1 MKIEYLTWVLV
12 IIIIIL
18 FAVLAWILIAFIRK
32 LINGS
37 AGNTVNKLI
46 ALAVTGFLFNYTIS
60 RAIFTF
66 VSFLISCIGQLTAG
80 TNLQSQATPF
90 SEKKVLDNSEPLKQ
104 LISGLPI
111 AALISMLSFGVL
123 FYYLLAGIGKSRSIS
138 SEQTP
143 GKPNFLKYNLF
154 ICSVLLFSLFLVI
167 SVFITIPYLNEARK
181 PTIFTKARL
190 DSAMND
196 IPERDSSFMVKTSPG
211 PFADSSIKTLVLTD
225 TLRNIYQKLKPA
237 DKQSI
242 DNSIS
247 NMQREINNSQLQR
260 NRVLN
265 VILQYAR
272 DYKTEDMQMRKLLSG
287 NFEVASQSLTS
298 DKGALYNMA
307 LNLYRLGMES
317 RRTGFT
323 STVDHVNA
331 QDQYNEGLKQSFV
344 AKVQQDII
352 RLKDRNIN
360 DSLTDIITVFYG
372 RLGDYYSYIPTNQ
385 LDAWLPSF
393 NKNGSDWGF
402 FGYIAKYLIQT
413 ESSELVLL
421 IGMFGFGLLG
431 ASILSFRKSTESS
444 NTLDS
449 LQNEPL
455 IHNFFN
461 VLARGFG
468 AALIVYLATKGGLAI
483 FSLGSTSDPNGYIL
497 LLTCFI
503 AAVYSERVWNKV
515 SGSFDKP
522 GDTKKQEADQ
532 QPEGDKTKETPEP
545 GTTVSR

>member
-1 MKIEYLTWVLV
+1 MKIEYLTWALV

-18 FAVLAWILIAFIRK
+18 FVVLAWILIAFIRK
-32 LINGS
+32 LINGT

-46 ALAVTGFLFNYTIS
+46 ALAVTVFLFNHTIS
-60 RAIFTF
+60 RAIITF
-66 VSFLISCIGQLTAG
+66 FSFLISCIGQLTG
-80 TNLQSQATPF
+80 STNPQSQATPL
-90 SEKKVLDNSEPLKQ
+90 SGKKVPDNSEPLNQ
-104 LISGLPI
+104 LINGLPI

-138 SEQTP
+138 SEQMS

-196 IPERDSSFMVKTSPG
+196 IPVSDSSFLVKTSAG
-211 PFADSSIKTLVLTD
+211 PFADSSVKTLVLTD
-225 TLRNIYQKLKPA
+225 TIRGLYQKLKPS
-237 DKQSI
+237 DKQTI
-242 DNSIS
+242 DASIS
-247 NMQREINNSQLQR
+247 NMQREMNNSQIR
-260 NRVLN
+260 RVSVVNSL
-265 VILQYAR
+265 LLFAR
-272 DYKTEDMQMRKLLSG
+272 DYKSDDQQMRKLLSS

-307 LNLYRLGMES
+307 LTLYRLGMDS
-317 RRTGFT
+317 RRRGFIT
-323 STVDHVNA
+323 TVDQVNA

-352 RLKDRNIN
+352 RLKDRNSN
-360 DSLTDIITVFYG
+360 DSLNEIITVFYG
-372 RLGDYYSYIPTNQ
+372 RLGDYYNYIPNNQ

-431 ASILSFRKSTESS
+431 ASILSFRKTTESS

-515 SGSFDKP
+515 SGSFDKSD
-522 GDTKKQEADQ
+522 DTKKQEADP
-532 QPEGDKTKETPEP
+532 QPEEDKTKETSQP
-545 GTTVSR
+545 GTPVSP